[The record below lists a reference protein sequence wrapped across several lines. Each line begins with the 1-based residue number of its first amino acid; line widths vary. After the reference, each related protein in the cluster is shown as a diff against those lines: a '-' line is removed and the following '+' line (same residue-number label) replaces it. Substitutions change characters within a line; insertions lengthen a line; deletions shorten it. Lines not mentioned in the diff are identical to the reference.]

1 MSGEANK
8 TFYKDTPG
16 SGVSFSA
23 VLPVAVRIAK
33 DGEGDLKDDLNFEQI
48 IKKIKN
54 NISEAVGITM
64 GVINSYQ
71 LGDVEEVDNG

>member
-8 TFYKDTPG
+8 TFY
-16 SGVSFSA
+16 
-23 VLPVAVRIAK
+23 VAVRIAK
-33 DGEGDLKDDLNFEQI
+33 DGEGDLKDDLNYGEL
-48 IKKIKN
+48 IKKIKH

>member
-8 TFYKDTPG
+8 TFY
-16 SGVSFSA
+16 
-23 VLPVAVRIAK
+23 VAVRIAK
-33 DGEGDLKDDLNFEQI
+33 DGEGDLKDDLNYEQI